1 MEEAQEKTVLAYE
14 TADGRVPFDEWLDA
28 LRDIK
33 GRAVIRA
40 RINRVRVGL
49 MGDCKPIGDGV
60 SEARIDFGPGYRVY
74 FAQESNTI
82 IILLCGGD
90 KRSQNQDISK
100 AKEYLLDYRSRE
112 DG

>member
-1 MEEAQEKTVLAYE
+1 MEEAQEKIVLTYE
-14 TADGRVPFDEWLDA
+14 TADGRVPFDEWLNA
-28 LRDIK
+28 LRDMK

-40 RINRVRVGL
+40 RINRVRLGL
-49 MGDCKPIGDGV
+49 IGDCKPVGDGV

-74 FAQESNTI
+74 FAQEGNTI

-90 KRSQNQDISK
+90 KRSQTQDISK
-100 AKEYLLDYRSRE
+100 AKEYLLDYRSRD